1 MHNQNELHTEREI
14 ERILKQKVEIP
25 KLVANRIEETLEEIR
40 QDAVCGKNQ
49 RQKRKEVKVTNFK
62 EKNKRQR
69 KKKRHFGAVTVAAA
83 LLICTS
89 ITAAAAVL
97 FHWNNMVIEKFEI
110 DEVQKEKLVE
120 EGVAPE
126 VNASVTD
133 NGVTISTEQALMDSK
148 YIYLLIKIEAPE
160 DIILS
165 DSLFFEKFKLT
176 LDGMQPDFSYGAS
189 VVDENTNDHISYWE
203 IWVNN
208 MVFAQDFHNKILGIH
223 FENLTENV
231 EKANSGT
238 KLIDGKWD
246 LEWNMVY
253 EDSETVF
260 ELNKEV
266 PEFGMTVKSIALSP
280 ISIEVLYDWEKKKIP
295 IDAMNE
301 NGEAFIAYEYAEPP
315 VVIAFRMK
323 DGSRKEI
330 GISGP
335 GITGY
340 IDEKTASEYCW
351 SVGMGKVVT
360 VSDVEAVIFSELGGE
375 KEVEVT
381 LR

>member
-1 MHNQNELHTEREI
+1 MHNQNELHTEKEI
-14 ERILKQKVEIP
+14 ERMLKQKVEIP
-25 KLVANRIEETLEEIR
+25 ELVVNRIEETLDQIR
-40 QDAVCGKNQ
+40 QDGACGRNQ
-49 RQKRKEVKVTNFK
+49 RQDRKEGKVTDFK
-62 EKNKRQR
+62 EKSKGKRKQ
-69 KKKRHFGAVTVAAA
+69 KRHLGAITVAAA
-83 LLICTS
+83 VLICTS
-89 ITAAAAVL
+89 ITAAAAVF
-97 FHWNNMVIEKFEI
+97 FHWNNMVVEKFEI

-120 EGVAPE
+120 EGVAPQ

-160 DIILS
+160 DIILP
-165 DSLFFEKFKLT
+165 DSIFFEKFELT
-176 LDGMQPDFSYGAS
+176 LDGQRPDFSYGAS

-208 MVFAQDFHNKILGIH
+208 MIFAQDFHNKVLGIH
-223 FENLTENV
+223 FENLTKDV

-238 KLIDGKWD
+238 KFIDGKWD

-266 PEFGMTVKSIALSP
+266 PEFGMTVKSITLSP
-280 ISIEVLYDWEKKKIP
+280 ISIEVLYDWEKKQIP
-295 IDAMNE
+295 VDAMNE
-301 NGEAFIAYEYAEPP
+301 NGEAFIAYEYTEPP

-323 DGSRKEI
+323 DGSRQEL

-340 IDEKTASEYCW
+340 IDEKTEYRW
-351 SVGMGKVVT
+351 SVGTGKAVA

-375 KEVEVT
+375 KEVEVA
-381 LR
+381 LQ

>member
-1 MHNQNELHTEREI
+1 MHNQNELHTEKEL
-14 ERILKQKVEIP
+14 ERMLKQKVEIP
-25 KLVANRIEETLEEIR
+25 ELVADRIEETLNQIR
-40 QDAVCGKNQ
+40 QDAACGGNQ
-49 RQKRKEVKVTNFK
+49 KPGQKEKKVTDFK
-62 EKNKRQR
+62 EKSKGKR
-69 KKKRHFGAVTVAAA
+69 KHKRHFGAVTVAAA
-83 LLICTS
+83 VLICTS
-89 ITAAAAVL
+89 ITAAAAVF
-97 FHWNNMVIEKFEI
+97 FHWNNMVVEKFEI

-120 EGVAPE
+120 EGVAPQ

-160 DIILS
+160 DIILP
-165 DSLFFEKFKLT
+165 DSIFFEKFELT
-176 LDGMQPDFSYGAS
+176 LDGQRPDFSYGAS
-189 VVDENTNDHISYWE
+189 AVDENTNDHISYWQ

-208 MVFAQDFHNKILGIH
+208 MIFAQDFHNKVLGIH
-223 FENLTENV
+223 FENLTKDV

-238 KLIDGKWD
+238 KFIDGKWD

-280 ISIEVLYDWEKKKIP
+280 ISIEVLYDWEKKQIP
-295 IDAMNE
+295 VDAMNE
-301 NGEAFIAYEYAEPP
+301 NGEAFTAYEYVEPP

-323 DGSRKEI
+323 DGSRQEF
-330 GISGP
+330 GIPGP

-340 IDEKTASEYCW
+340 IDEKTEYRW

-375 KEVEVT
+375 KEVEVA

>member
-1 MHNQNELHTEREI
+1 MHNQNELHTEKEI
-14 ERILKQKVEIP
+14 ERMLKQKVEIP
-25 KLVANRIEETLEEIR
+25 ELVANRIGETLGQIR
-40 QDAVCGKNQ
+40 QDADDGRKQ
-49 RQKRKEVKVTNFK
+49 RQGKKDGKVTNFIK
-62 EKNKRQR
+62 KNKGQR
-69 KKKRHFGAVTVAAA
+69 KKKRHFGAVTAAA
-83 LLICTS
+83 AVLVCTS
-89 ITAAAAVL
+89 ITAAAAVF
-97 FHWNNMVIEKFEI
+97 FHWNNIVVEKFEI
-110 DEVQKEKLVE
+110 DEVQQERLVE
-120 EGVAPE
+120 EGVAHE

-133 NGVTISTEQALMDSK
+133 QGVTISTEQALMDSK

-160 DIILS
+160 DIILP
-165 DSLFFEKFKLT
+165 DSLFFEKFELT
-176 LDGMQPDFSYGAS
+176 LDGRQPDFSYGAG
-189 VVDENTNDHISYWE
+189 VMDENTNDNISYWE
-203 IWVNN
+203 IWINN
-208 MVFAQDFHNKILGIH
+208 MVFAQDFQNKILGIH
-223 FENLTENV
+223 FENLTKNV

-323 DGSRKEI
+323 DGSRQEI

-340 IDEKTASEYCW
+340 IDEKTASEYRW

-375 KEVEVT
+375 REVEVT
-381 LR
+381 LN

>member
-1 MHNQNELHTEREI
+1 MHNQNELHTEKEI
-14 ERILKQKVEIP
+14 ERMLKQKVEIP
-25 KLVANRIEETLEEIR
+25 ELVANRIGETLGQIR
-40 QDAVCGKNQ
+40 QDADGGRKQ
-49 RQKRKEVKVTNFK
+49 RQGKKDGKVTNFIK
-62 EKNKRQR
+62 KNKGQR
-69 KKKRHFGAVTVAAA
+69 KKKRHFGAVTAAA
-83 LLICTS
+83 AVLICTS
-89 ITAAAAVL
+89 ITAAAAVF
-97 FHWNNMVIEKFEI
+97 FHWNNIVVEKFEI
-110 DEVQKEKLVE
+110 DEVQQERLVE
-120 EGVAPE
+120 EGVAHE

-133 NGVTISTEQALMDSK
+133 QGVTISTEQALMDSK

-160 DIILS
+160 DIILP
-165 DSLFFEKFKLT
+165 DSLFFEKFELT
-176 LDGMQPDFSYGAS
+176 LDGRQPDFSYGAG
-189 VVDENTNDHISYWE
+189 VMDENTNDNISYWE
-203 IWVNN
+203 IWINN
-208 MVFAQDFHNKILGIH
+208 MVFAQDFQNKILGIH
-223 FENLTENV
+223 FENLTKNV

-301 NGEAFIAYEYAEPP
+301 NGEAFIAYEYVEPP

-323 DGSRKEI
+323 DGSRQEI

-340 IDEKTASEYCW
+340 IDEKTASEYRW

-375 KEVEVT
+375 REVEVT
-381 LR
+381 LN

>member
-1 MHNQNELHTEREI
+1 MHNQNELHTEKEI
-14 ERILKQKVEIP
+14 ERMLKQKVEIP
-25 KLVANRIEETLEEIR
+25 ELVADRIEETLNQIR
-40 QDAVCGKNQ
+40 QDAACGENQ
-49 RQKRKEVKVTNFK
+49 KLRQKEEKVTDFK
-62 EKNKRQR
+62 EKSKGKRKQ
-69 KKKRHFGAVTVAAA
+69 KRHFGAVTVAAA
-83 LLICTS
+83 VLICTS
-89 ITAAAAVL
+89 ITAAAAVF
-97 FHWNNMVIEKFEI
+97 FHWNNMVVEKFEI

-160 DIILS
+160 DIILP
-165 DSLFFEKFKLT
+165 DSIFFEKFELT
-176 LDGMQPDFSYGAS
+176 LDGQRPDFSYGARAA
-189 VVDENTNDHISYWE
+189 DENTNDHISYWE

-208 MVFAQDFHNKILGIH
+208 MIFAQDFHNKVLGIH
-223 FENLTENV
+223 FENLTKDV

-238 KLIDGKWD
+238 KFIDGKWD

-280 ISIEVLYDWEKKKIP
+280 ISIEVLYDWEKKQIP
-295 IDAMNE
+295 VDAMNE
-301 NGEAFIAYEYAEPP
+301 NGEAFTAYEYAEPP

-323 DGSRKEI
+323 DGSRQEL
-330 GISGP
+330 GIPGP

-340 IDEKTASEYCW
+340 IDEKTEYRW

-375 KEVEVT
+375 KEVEVA
-381 LR
+381 LQ